1 LGNCG
6 LLEGPDDYN
15 TTVAKYNQQNGE
27 RERERER
34 ERRWSVEVGRKKV
47 LLVLVGSYCVR

>member
-47 LLVLVGSYCVR
+47 LVLVGSYCVR